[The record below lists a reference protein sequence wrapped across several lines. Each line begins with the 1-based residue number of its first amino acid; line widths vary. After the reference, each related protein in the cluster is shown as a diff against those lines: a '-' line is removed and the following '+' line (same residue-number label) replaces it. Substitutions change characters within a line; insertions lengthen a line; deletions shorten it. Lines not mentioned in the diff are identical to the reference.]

1 MITHKFVCEFGCNVD
16 NSAVG
21 FSKFSRWCVDMSFV
35 DKMTIININQTNIN
49 IMKSFVIMHIQ
60 CVTEKVVEHQL
71 ILLCVYRRLDLQ
83 VMTSFVDMLL
93 GNHFRQRATDLG
105 CYYCFCWTGY
115 CFMSQ
120 TAAYL
125 QYRCS

>member
-1 MITHKFVCEFGCNVD
+1 
-16 NSAVG
+16 
-21 FSKFSRWCVDMSFV
+21 MSFV

-115 CFMSQ
+115 CFMSL